1 MAPRVVVLG
10 GGFGGLAT
18 ALALG
23 STGAQVTVVDRRNHH
38 LFQPLLYQ
46 VATAGLAPSD
56 IAEPIRSVVAE
67 HQNIKVRLAEVV
79 DVDAPGK
86 RVRIQPLVE
95 GSEPGWLAYDAL
107 VVAIGVEQSWFGNR
121 DWQAVAPGLKT
132 LKDALEIRRRMLT
145 AFEAAE
151 WTEDDDERRKQ
162 LTFVVVGGGP
172 TGVELAGTIS
182 EIALST
188 FRKDFRNIDTRDAR
202 VVLVEAAPAVLLAYR
217 ESLQAKAKRQLEE
230 LGVEVQLGR
239 PVKAVDADGVQF
251 EDGRIDA
258 ATVLWAAGMKAPAL
272 AKKLPGDKDKAG
284 RIQVAPDCSIP
295 GNPEIFVVGDLAA
308 FEQDGEM
315 LPGVA
320 PVAQAMGRHAA
331 ACIQADAAGRSRP
344 TFRYV
349 DKGQMATIGR
359 RRAVVQSGRFEL
371 AGMLAWLAWVFVHL
385 FFLITFRNRLVVM
398 IKWAWAWLTYER
410 ASRLIWQ
417 TDVGA
422 EEAEHPEAEDAQ
434 AAV

>member
-23 STGAQVTVVDRRNHH
+23 GTQAEVTVVDRRNHH

-56 IAEPIRSVVAE
+56 IAEPIRSVVAR
-67 HQNIKVRLAEVV
+67 HPNIKVRLAEALA
-79 DVDAPGK
+79 VDAKGK
-86 RVRIQPLVE
+86 RVEIRPMAEQAPCE
-95 GSEPGWLAYDAL
+95 WLAYDYL
-107 VVAIGVEQSWFGNR
+107 IVGLGVQQSWFGNA

-151 WTEDDDERRKQ
+151 WTEDEHERQKQ

-172 TGVELAGTIS
+172 TGVELAGAIS

-188 FRKDFRNIDTRDAR
+188 FRHDFKNIDTRKAR
-202 VVLVEAAPAVLLAYR
+202 VVLVEAGPGVLGAY
-217 ESLQAKAKRQLEE
+217 SDNLQGKARQQLEE
-230 LGVEVQLGR
+230 LGVEVRLGS
-239 PVKAVDADGVQF
+239 PVQAVDADGVQL
-251 EDGRIDA
+251 EGERIEA

-272 AKKLPGDKDKAG
+272 AESLPGPRDRAG
-284 RIQVAPDCSIP
+284 RLRVQPDCTVE
-295 GNPEIFVVGDLAA
+295 GHREIFVVGDMASLD
-308 FEQDGEM
+308 QDGET

-320 PVAQAMGRHAA
+320 PVAQAMGKHAA
-331 ACIQADAAGRSRP
+331 ACILADVQGAERP
-344 TFRYV
+344 AFRYF

-359 RRAVVQSGRFEL
+359 SRAVVQSGRFEL
-371 AGMLAWLAWVFVHL
+371 SGVLAWLAWVFIHL
-385 FFLITFRNRLVVM
+385 LFLITFRNRLLVM

-422 EEAEHPEAEDAQ
+422 EEPVLQHEREAS
-434 AAV
+434 